1 MTAAVEEVFAE
12 SSVTMAD
19 ERRWRWTRSKKI
31 RAGAALLIVFALLAI
46 FGPLF
51 APYNPTATGPDL
63 LAPPSAAHLLGTTS
77 SGQDVLSELLVG
89 TRISLLVGFTA
100 AAIGETLAIII
111 GISAGFLGGI
121 AGEALSMLTN
131 IVLVI
136 PVLPLEILLASYLSG
151 AGWLGI
157 TLIISVTAWPW
168 GARTLRAQTL
178 SIRKRDYVEA
188 ARLAGEPIWRLV
200 LFDILPNEVAIIVT
214 GFLFHVLFAI
224 VVQTGLAFLGIGSL
238 TTWSW
243 GTILY
248 WAQNGNA
255 ILTGAWWW
263 FLPPGLCLALVGMG
277 LALMNLGLDEVIN
290 PRLRAKRRGSRS
302 LRSLSSRVRGR
313 ARPAGAV

>member
-1 MTAAVEEVFAE
+1 MTVAVEEVLAE
-12 SSVTMAD
+12 SSLSATS
-19 ERRWRWTRSKKI
+19 ERRWSWTRSWKI
-31 RAGAALLIVFALLAI
+31 RVGGAILLFFVLLAI
-46 FGPLF
+46 VGPLF

-63 LAPPSAAHLLGTTS
+63 FAPPSAAHLLGTTS
-77 SGQDVLSELLVG
+77 SGQDILSELLVG

-100 AAIGETLAIII
+100 AAIGEGLAIII
-111 GISAGFLGGI
+111 GITAGFVGGV
-121 AGEALSMLTN
+121 AAEALSMLTN
-131 IVLVI
+131 IFLVI

-157 TLIISVTAWPW
+157 TLIISITAWPW

-188 ARLAGEPIWRLV
+188 ARLAGEPLWRLV
-200 LFDILPNEVAIIVT
+200 LVDILPNEIAIIIT

-224 VVQTGLAFLGIGSL
+224 VVQTGLAFLGVGSL

-255 ILTGAWWW
+255 VLTGAWWW
-263 FLPPGLCLALVGMG
+263 FLPPGICLALVGMG

-290 PRLRAKRRGSRS
+290 PKL
-302 LRSLSSRVRGR
+302 RGR
-313 ARPAGAV
+313 ATKRPRLAIGRLRGLLPRFA

>member
-1 MTAAVEEVFAE
+1 MTVAVEEVFAG
-12 SSVTMAD
+12 SSVTVAD
-19 ERRWRWTRSKKI
+19 DQRWRWTRSKKI
-31 RAGAALLIVFALLAI
+31 RAGAAILAVFALLAI

-63 LAPPSAAHLLGTTS
+63 LSPPSAAHLLGTTS
-77 SGQDVLSELLVG
+77 SGQDILSELLVG

-100 AAIGETLAIII
+100 AAIGEALAIII
-111 GISAGFLGGI
+111 GITAGFLGGV
-121 AGEALSMLTN
+121 AGEVLSMLTN
-131 IVLVI
+131 IFLVI

-178 SIRKRDYVEA
+178 SIRKRDYIEA

-290 PRLRAKRRGSRS
+290 PRLRAQRKRPPRWRA
-302 LRSLSSRVRGR
+302 LPALVRGR
-313 ARPAGAV
+313 PSPAGAV

>member
-1 MTAAVEEVFAE
+1 MTVAVEEVLAE
-12 SSVTMAD
+12 SSLSSAS
-19 ERRWRWTRSKKI
+19 ERRWSWTESRKI
-31 RAGAALLIVFALLAI
+31 RAGGAILVVFALLAI
-46 FGPLF
+46 LGPVF

-63 LAPPSAAHLLGTTS
+63 FAPPSGAHLLGTTS
-77 SGQDVLSELLVG
+77 SGQDILSELLVG

-100 AAIGETLAIII
+100 AAIGEGLAIII
-111 GISAGFLGGI
+111 GITAGFVGGV
-121 AGEALSMLTN
+121 AAEALSMLTN
-131 IVLVI
+131 IFLVI

-157 TLIISVTAWPW
+157 TLIISITAWPW

-188 ARLAGEPIWRLV
+188 ARLAGEPVWRLV
-200 LFDILPNEVAIIVT
+200 LVDILPNEIAIIIT

-224 VVQTGLAFLGIGSL
+224 VVQTGLAFLGVGSL

-255 ILTGAWWW
+255 VLTGAWWW

-277 LALMNLGLDEVIN
+277 LALVNLGLDEVIN
-290 PRLRAKRRGSRS
+290 PKLRGRGTKRPRVAAGRLRGLLPRFA
-302 LRSLSSRVRGR
+302 
-313 ARPAGAV
+313 

>member
-1 MTAAVEEVFAE
+1 VTVAVEEVLAE
-12 SSVTMAD
+12 SSPTEAPK
-19 ERRWRWTRSKKI
+19 RRWSWARSWKI
-31 RAGAALLIVFALLAI
+31 RVGGAILLFFVLLAI
-46 FGPLF
+46 AGPLL

-63 LAPPSAAHLLGTTS
+63 FAPPSAAHLLGTTS
-77 SGQDVLSELLVG
+77 SGQDILSELLVG

-100 AAIGETLAIII
+100 AAIGEGLAIIV
-111 GISAGFLGGI
+111 GITAGFVGGV
-121 AGEALSMLTN
+121 ASEALSMLTN
-131 IVLVI
+131 IFLVI

-157 TLIISVTAWPW
+157 TLIISITAWPW

-188 ARLAGEPIWRLV
+188 ARLAGEPLWRLV
-200 LFDILPNEVAIIVT
+200 LVDILPNEVAIIIT

-224 VVQTGLAFLGIGSL
+224 VVQTGLAFLGVGSL

-255 ILTGAWWW
+255 VLTGAWWW
-263 FLPPGLCLALVGMG
+263 FLPPGICLALVGMG

-290 PRLRAKRRGSRS
+290 PKLRG
-302 LRSLSSRVRGR
+302 GR
-313 ARPAGAV
+313 ARNARASLGRRRGLWARFA

>member
-1 MTAAVEEVFAE
+1 MTVAVEEVLAE
-12 SSVTMAD
+12 SSLSSAS
-19 ERRWRWTRSKKI
+19 ERRWSWTESRKI
-31 RAGAALLIVFALLAI
+31 RAGGAILVVFALLAI
-46 FGPLF
+46 LGPVF

-63 LAPPSAAHLLGTTS
+63 FAPPSGAHLLGTTS
-77 SGQDVLSELLVG
+77 SGQDILSELLVG

-100 AAIGETLAIII
+100 AAIGEGLAIII
-111 GISAGFLGGI
+111 GITAGFVGGV
-121 AGEALSMLTN
+121 AAEALSMLTN
-131 IVLVI
+131 IFLVI

-151 AGWLGI
+151 AGWFGI
-157 TLIISVTAWPW
+157 TLIISITAWPW

-188 ARLAGEPIWRLV
+188 ARLAGEPVWRLV
-200 LFDILPNEVAIIVT
+200 LVDILPNEIAIIIT

-224 VVQTGLAFLGIGSL
+224 VVQTGLAFLGVGSL

-255 ILTGAWWW
+255 VLTGAWWW

-277 LALMNLGLDEVIN
+277 LALVNLGLDEVIN
-290 PRLRAKRRGSRS
+290 PKLRGRGTKRPRVAAGRLRGLLPRFA
-302 LRSLSSRVRGR
+302 
-313 ARPAGAV
+313 